1 MLHYSE
7 IEPVPPYERN
17 SLLFEVST
25 GCSQAK
31 PCTLCGFYGKSFSI
45 HPMEDLA
52 AQLDDI
58 ATVWLTK
65 PKRVFLQSGNPFG
78 IPGDRLI
85 AILELI
91 HEKVPS
97 VETIGGFTRID
108 DIKHLS
114 DAQLKRLAEL
124 GASDLSMGAESGV
137 DETLEILGK
146 VHRSHDIVE
155 QCARLDAVGI
165 DYTLWYIVGGAGA
178 GKCIENARVSAKVY
192 SQAHPKRIYLTTL
205 GLFPNSQLQ
214 TMVDNGEFE
223 LASVYENI
231 QDTREFLAWLEC
243 ETLVDGLNGSNFVLF
258 QARLPENREETL
270 ANIDAILAK
279 PNKKT
284 AVRPERKLEIVG
296 GQRVAETVSEPVFG
310 HTRARRF

>member
-1 MLHYSE
+1 MLHFSE
-7 IEPVPPYERN
+7 IEPVPPYERS
-17 SLLFEVST
+17 SLFIEVST
-25 GCSQAK
+25 GCSQAT
-31 PCTLCGFYGKSFSI
+31 PCAMCGFYGKSFSI
-45 HPMEDLA
+45 HSMENLA
-52 AQLDDI
+52 DQLGDI

-114 DAQLKRLAEL
+114 DEHLARLAEL
-124 GASDLSMGAESGV
+124 GVSDLSMGGESGV
-137 DETLEILGK
+137 DETLEVLGK
-146 VHRSHDIVE
+146 YHRAHDIVE

-165 DYTLWYIVGGAGA
+165 TYTLWYIVGGAGA
-178 GKCIENARVSAKVY
+178 GKCVENARVSAKVY
-192 SQAHPKRIYLTTL
+192 SQTHPKRIYLTTL
-205 GLFPNSQLQ
+205 GVFPNSRLQ
-214 TMVDNGEFE
+214 TMVDSGEFE

-231 QDTREFLAWLEC
+231 QDTREFVAGLEC
-243 ETLVDGLNGSNFVLF
+243 ETFVDGFNGSNFVLF
-258 QARLPENREETL
+258 HSRLPEDRETTL
-270 ANIDAILAK
+270 ADLDVILAK

-284 AVRPERKLEIVG
+284 ALRPKRKLEVVG
-296 GQRVAETVSEPVFG
+296 GKRVEDEGYTF
-310 HTRARRF
+310 